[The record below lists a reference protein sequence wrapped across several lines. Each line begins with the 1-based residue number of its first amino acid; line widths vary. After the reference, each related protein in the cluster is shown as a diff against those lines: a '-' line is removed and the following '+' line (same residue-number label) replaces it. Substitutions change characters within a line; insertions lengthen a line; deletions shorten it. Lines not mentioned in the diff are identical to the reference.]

1 MDIFEK
7 TRELGE
13 MIENSEEMKRLKIAE
28 GLQAED
34 EKAQEL
40 FGEFNLKRMN
50 LAKDLEEG
58 KISQEEAI
66 RKNSEAFNEMMEKS
80 ELIKNYIDAKKE
92 FDLMISKING
102 ILNYYI
108 TGQDPNCTHNC
119 STCSG
124 CH

>member
-28 GLQAED
+28 TLQAED
-34 EKAQEL
+34 EEAQNL

-50 LAKDLEEG
+50 LAKDMQEG
-58 KISQEEAI
+58 KISREEAVK
-66 RKNSEAFNEMMEKS
+66 KNSEAFDEMVEKS

-92 FDLMISKING
+92 FDQMVSKING

>member
-7 TRELGE
+7 ARGLGE

-28 GLQAED
+28 TLQAED
-34 EKAQEL
+34 EEAQNL

-50 LAKDLEEG
+50 LAKDMQEG
-58 KISQEEAI
+58 KISREDAVT
-66 RKNSEAFNEMMEKS
+66 KNSEAFNEMVEKS
-80 ELIKNYIDAKKE
+80 ELIKNYIEAKKE
-92 FDLMISKING
+92 FDQMVSKING

>member
-13 MIENSEEMKRLKIAE
+13 MIENSEEMKRLKISE

-58 KISQEEAI
+58 KIGQEEAI